1 MTAVDL
7 TALLAD
13 ENSALRRD
21 VSGLRIALRDAQAA
35 NEALRRE
42 NERQARLLRLVELE
56 CERHSLAVRKIHETP
71 WEAQ

>member
-7 TALLAD
+7 TTILAT
-13 ENSALRRD
+13 ETEALRRD
-21 VSGLRIALRDAQAA
+21 VSGLRIALRDAQSA

-42 NERQARLLRLVELE
+42 CERQARLLRLVELE
-56 CERHSLAVRKIHETP
+56 CERHSLAVRTIHETP